1 MTEWTELKNRV
12 LVDALKRIDSLG
24 VQYKIIAP
32 DGTEYGTLV
41 AFVPTP
47 KKEQT
52 RKRAPHKYPRN
63 ALRDY
68 VTPYLYTMVPGDEV
82 FIPFGA
88 FDVEALQSTVA
99 SRAFHMWGAGNYVTS
114 RDLTRCGV
122 SLLRV
127 V

>member
-1 MTEWTELKNRV
+1 MTEWTELKQRV
-12 LVDALKRIDSLG
+12 LLDALKRIDNLG

-32 DGTEYGTLV
+32 DGAEYGTLV
-41 AFVPTP
+41 VAAPVLE
-47 KKEQT
+47 KV
-52 RKRAPHKYPRN
+52 RKRAPHKYPHN

-68 VTPYLYTMVPGDEV
+68 VLGYMTPMVPGDEV
-82 FIPFGA
+82 FVPVGD
-88 FDVEALQSTVA
+88 FDLKSVQSSVS
-99 SRAFHMWGAGNYVTS
+99 SRAGQMWGAGNYVTS

>member
-12 LVDALKRIDSLG
+12 LIDALKRIDSLG

-32 DGTEYGTLV
+32 NGMEYGTLV
-41 AFVPTP
+41 VAAPVPE
-47 KKEQT
+47 KV
-52 RKRAPHKYPRN
+52 RKRAPHKYPHN

-68 VTPYLYTMVPGDEV
+68 VLSYITTMGPGDEV
-82 FIPFGA
+82 LIPVGD
-88 FDVEALQSTVA
+88 FDLKSLQSSVS
-99 SRAFHMWGAGNYVTS
+99 SRAGQMWGAGNYLTT
-114 RDLTRCGV
+114 RDPLRNGI